1 MSNYG
6 GSGSSGGS
14 GGYSDPSKPQPVYGV
29 WIHGQ
34 IKGIL
39 DQARQRTSEVS
50 AEQKADVEAALQSL
64 EQALSKV
71 QRHAQ

>member
-6 GSGSSGGS
+6 GSGGS
-14 GGYSDPSKPQPVYGV
+14 GGYDPSKPQALYGV

-34 IKGIL
+34 IKNIL
-39 DQARQRTSEVS
+39 DQARQRTSEIT